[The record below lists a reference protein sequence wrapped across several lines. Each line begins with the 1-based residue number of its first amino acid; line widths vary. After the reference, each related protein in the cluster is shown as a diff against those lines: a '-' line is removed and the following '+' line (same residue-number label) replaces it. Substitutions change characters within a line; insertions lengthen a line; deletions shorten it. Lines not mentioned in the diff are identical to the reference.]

1 MSQTTSEAFADN
13 APLMNLFG
21 TPARTRILSVFVD
34 EKEYDLNVSEIAE
47 QAGVARSTVY
57 NHLDELEA
65 LGVIEE
71 TRETGNSRRYQLNT
85 DSPISERLYELEG
98 LVLKQSLQN
107 RDDVDF

>member
-1 MSQTTSEAFADN
+1 MAQTTSEAFADN
-13 APLMNLFG
+13 APLMSLFG

-57 NHLDELEA
+57 DHLDALEA

-85 DSPISERLYELEG
+85 DSPIAERLHELEG
-98 LVLKQSLQN
+98 LVLKRSLQN